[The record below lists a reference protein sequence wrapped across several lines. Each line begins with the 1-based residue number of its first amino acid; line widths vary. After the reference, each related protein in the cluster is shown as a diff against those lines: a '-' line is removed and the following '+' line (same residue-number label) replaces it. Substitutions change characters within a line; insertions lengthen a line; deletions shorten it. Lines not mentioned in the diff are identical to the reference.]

1 MKGTHPKCSIKCHN
15 KGWTGKI
22 GIHVVELYLHD
33 SGGIL
38 YCLDGLNIGGLVQ
51 KIYNYAA
58 VRPEILVFWCYRP
71 TVQQWVSSQFI
82 SVPSAGSPLTGRQR

>member
-1 MKGTHPKCSIKCHN
+1 MGNERNTVDGHPKCSIKCHN

-38 YCLDGLNIGGLVQ
+38 YCLDGLNIGVLV
-51 KIYNYAA
+51 
-58 VRPEILVFWCYRP
+58 
-71 TVQQWVSSQFI
+71 
-82 SVPSAGSPLTGRQR
+82 